1 MNLGSGTPAD
11 ALNWLEYCNG
21 SGESKYAAMRARNGR
36 ARPYGVRF
44 WGIGNENW
52 GCGGLF
58 TPAEYAQRFRQY
70 AVYFKRM
77 GMSSDTE
84 LVGVGN
90 SAGDWNRKFLEAVGN
105 GLPYLDHLSVHRYFR
120 RGHSTKFSDADY
132 NNLMLDLAAFETLIR
147 DALAAIDEVEPR
159 RGKDRRVR
167 QDAAQADGADSG

>member
-21 SGESKYAAMRARNGR
+21 AGKSKYAAMRARNGR
-36 ARPYGVRF
+36 ERPYGVRF

-58 TPAEYAQRFRQY
+58 TAAEYAQRFRQY

-90 SAGDWNRKFLEAVGN
+90 SAGDWNRKFLDAVGN

-132 NNLMLDLAAFETLIR
+132 NALMLDLG
-147 DALAAIDEVEPR
+147 PSR
-159 RGKDRRVR
+159 R
-167 QDAAQADGADSG
+167 